1 MLAVAF
7 WAAVFLV
14 AHTYLI
20 YPVLLYLLTLGRRAP
35 RYASLEEWPEV
46 AIVISAYNEEAV
58 LRAKLENTLAI
69 DYPADRLDV
78 VVISDASTDGT
89 DRIASDFAG
98 RGVRLHR
105 MPERSGKT
113 AAQNAGVELAR
124 GAYLVFSDANS
135 MYASDALKLLL
146 APFADAGVGCVCGEL
161 QYVNPDKGGAGKGEG
176 IYWRYEQFLKLRES
190 MLSSTLGANGAIY
203 ALRRDCFEV
212 LNSEII
218 SDFIMPIR
226 VWREGY
232 RVVYAPRA
240 VATEVSTGT
249 FGDECRRR
257 RRIVSRSLYGL
268 WTERG
273 VLNPAAHLLF
283 AFQIASHKLLRWLVP
298 GLLVAVLGLNLL
310 LAGDEEIYRVGLALQ
325 GAFYGLAL
333 LGISLPERLGRHWL
347 FYIPAY
353 FCATNWGALLGLLH
367 FLSGRRHRVW
377 QPVGRG
383 G

>member
-1 MLAVAF
+1 MPAVAF
-7 WAAVFLV
+7 WASVVLI

-20 YPVLLYLLTLGRRAP
+20 YPILLYLLTAGRRTP
-35 RYASLEEWPEV
+35 RYAPMEELPEV
-46 AIVISAYNEEAV
+46 AIVIAAYNEESV

-69 DYPADRLDV
+69 DYPADRLEV
-78 VVISDASTDGT
+78 VVVSDASTDGT
-89 DRIASDFAG
+89 DRIAADFAG

-105 MPERSGKT
+105 MPERGGKT

-135 MYASDALKLLL
+135 MYAPDALKQLL
-146 APFADAGVGCVCGEL
+146 APFADPGIGCVCGEL
-161 QYVNPDKGGAGKGEG
+161 RYANTGEGGAGKGEG
-176 IYWRYEQFLKLRES
+176 AYWRYEQFLKLRES

-212 LNSEII
+212 LGSEII

-226 VWREGY
+226 VWRQGY
-232 RVVYAPRA
+232 RVVYAPLA
-240 VATEVSTGT
+240 VATEVSPGN
-249 FGDECRRR
+249 FADECRRR

-273 VLNPAAHLLF
+273 VLNPAAHFLF
-283 AFQIASHKLLRWLVP
+283 AFQMASHKLLRWLAP
-298 GLLVAVLGLNLL
+298 LLLAAVLGLNLL
-310 LAGDEEIYRVGLALQ
+310 LVGEGETYRVILALQ
-325 GAFYGLAL
+325 AAFYGLAL
-333 LGISLPERLGRHWL
+333 LGIALPEPLGRHWL

-367 FLSGRRHRVW
+367 FLGGRRHRVW
-377 QPVGRG
+377 QPLGRG
-383 G
+383 

>member
-1 MLAVAF
+1 MLVVAF
-7 WAAVFLV
+7 WASVFLV

-20 YPVLLYLLTLGRRAP
+20 YPILLYLLTVGRRTP
-35 RYASLEEWPEV
+35 RYAPPEELPGV
-46 AIVISAYNEEAV
+46 AIIIAAYNEEAV

-69 DYPADRLDV
+69 DYPAEKLDV
-78 VVISDASTDGT
+78 VVVSDASTDGT
-89 DRIASDFAG
+89 DRIVSDFAG
-98 RGVRLHR
+98 RRVRLHR

-124 GAYLVFSDANS
+124 GAFLVFSDANS
-135 MYASDALKLLL
+135 MYAPDALRQLL

-161 QYVNPDKGGAGKGEG
+161 QYVNPGEGGAGKGEG
-176 IYWRYEQFLKLRES
+176 VYWRYEQFLKLRES
-190 MLSSTLGANGAIY
+190 MLSSALGANGAIY

-212 LNSEII
+212 LGSEII

-226 VWREGY
+226 VWRQGY
-232 RVVYAPRA
+232 RVVYAPLA
-240 VATEVSTGT
+240 VATEYSTGT

-283 AFQIASHKLLRWLVP
+283 AFQIVSHKLLRWLVP
-298 GLLVAVLGLNLL
+298 VFLLAALGLNLL
-310 LAGDEEIYRVGLALQ
+310 LAGEEEIYRVPMALQ

-333 LGISLPERLGRHWL
+333 LGMALPERLGGYWL

-383 G
+383 

>member
-1 MLAVAF
+1 MLVVAF
-7 WAAVFLV
+7 WASVFLV

-20 YPVLLYLLTLGRRAP
+20 YPILLYLLTVGRRAP
-35 RYASLEEWPEV
+35 RYSPPGDGPEV
-46 AIVISAYNEEAV
+46 SIIIAAYNEESV
-58 LRAKLENTLAI
+58 LRAKLENTLAL
-69 DYPADRLDV
+69 DYPAEKLDV
-78 VVISDASTDGT
+78 VVVSDASTDGT

-113 AAQNAGVELAR
+113 AAQNAAVELAR

-135 MYASDALKLLL
+135 MYAPDALKQLL
-146 APFADAGVGCVCGEL
+146 APFAAAAVGCVCGEL
-161 QYVNPDKGGAGKGEG
+161 RYANPGEGGAGKGEG
-176 IYWRYEQFLKLRES
+176 IYWSYEQFLKLRES

-226 VWREGY
+226 VWRQGY
-232 RVVYAPRA
+232 RVVYAPLA

-298 GLLVAVLGLNLL
+298 VLLVGILGLNLL
-310 LAGDEEIYRVGLALQ
+310 LAGDEEIYRVALALQ
-325 GAFYGLAL
+325 GGFYGLAL
-333 LGISLPERLGRHWL
+333 LGIALPERLGRHWL

-367 FLSGRRHRVW
+367 FLSGRRYRVW

-383 G
+383 